1 MEDIKYQEVW
11 DLDKLYPGGS
21 ESHQLLEHI
30 EELEDKITELKIK
43 VSNFQPPQEVVD
55 SVKIADLMEYI
66 SIVRI
71 HLSQANSF
79 VTCLLAQNP
88 KDGKATSLQGE
99 IGYISASFESLVQK
113 TQKIFQDV
121 EEELW
126 EEMLDTSSL
135 NNYEFIMNE
144 WRKKGEFQLGENE
157 EKLLSD
163 LIVDGYHSWG
173 QFYNA
178 LISDIKVNV
187 SIKGKVNE
195 LSVGQAINLR
205 SHPDEEVRKLSHEA
219 LEKIWTEKE
228 DLFARILNHIAG
240 FRLQVYKNK
249 GIKNVLK
256 EPLIDN
262 RIEEDTLNAM
272 WGAVNKYKEPFT
284 SYLNKKAEILGE
296 TKLSAYNFW
305 APITESK
312 QNIDYK
318 EAVDFVSQHLSQF
331 GPELENFTLKAFENG
346 WVESENRSNKS
357 PVAFCA
363 GFPLTDESRVFMTYG
378 GTIKDVLTLTHE
390 LGHAFH
396 NYAMKDVDGLSRQ
409 YPMSLAETA
418 STFSEMIV
426 LDAAIE
432 KTTSDEEK
440 MFLLDERLKRSV
452 MNFMNIHSRFLF
464 EKNFYKE
471 RKQGFV
477 SPSRLNTL
485 MKEATDEAYKGS
497 LRNASAYSW
506 IWTPHYYITKSPFY
520 NFPYTFGYLFSLSI
534 FAKAKE
540 EGKEFEKE
548 YLALLRDSG
557 RMSTENLVMK
567 HLGEDITTESFWEKG
582 LKLCIKDVKEF
593 IRLSEKNNFQ

>member
-21 ESHQLLEHI
+21 ESYQLLGHI
-30 EELEDKITELKIK
+30 EELKVKINELKII
-43 VSNFQPPQEVVD
+43 VSNFQPPQDVVD
-55 SVKIADLMEYI
+55 SIKIADLMEYI

-79 VTCLLAQNP
+79 IACLLAQNP
-88 KDGKATSLQGE
+88 KDRRATSLQGE
-99 IGYISASFESLVQK
+99 IGNISASFESLVQK
-113 TQKIFQDV
+113 TQRVLQCIEGK
-121 EEELW
+121 LW
-126 EEMLDTSSL
+126 QEMLDANLL
-135 NNYEFIMNE
+135 NNYEFILNE
-144 WRKKGEFQLGENE
+144 WRKKGECELHENE
-157 EKLLSD
+157 EKLVSD
-163 LIVDGYHSWG
+163 LMVDGYHSWG

-187 SIKGKVNE
+187 SINGTING

-205 SHPDEEVRKLSHEA
+205 SHPDEKVRKESHEA
-219 LEKIWTEKE
+219 LEKVWAEKE

-262 RIEEDTLNAM
+262 RIEEDSLNAM
-272 WGAVNKYKEPFT
+272 WGVINKHKKTFT
-284 SYLNKKAEILGE
+284 EYLNRKAVILSE
-296 TKLSAYNFW
+296 TKLSTYNFW
-305 APITESK
+305 APITEDK
-312 QNIDYK
+312 QHIDYK
-318 EAVDFVSQHLSQF
+318 TAVDFVTKHFSQF
-331 GPELENFTLKAFENG
+331 GPELEKFTLNAFEKG
-346 WVESENRSNKS
+346 WIESENRPNKS
-357 PVAFCA
+357 AVAFCA
-363 GFPLTDESRVFMTYG
+363 GLPLIGESRVFMTYG
-378 GTIKDVLTLTHE
+378 GTMKDVLALTHE

-396 NYAMKDVDGLSRQ
+396 NYAMKDVDGLNKQ

-418 STFSEMIV
+418 SAFSEMIV
-426 LDAAIE
+426 LDAAVD
-432 KTTSDEEK
+432 KPNSYEEK
-440 MFLLDERLKRSV
+440 VLLLDEKLKRSV

-464 EKNFYKE
+464 EKNFYQE

-477 SPSRLNTL
+477 SASRLNTL
-485 MKEATDEAYKGS
+485 MKEAIDEAYIGS
-497 LRNASAYSW
+497 IGNVSAYSW
-506 IWTPHYYITKSPFY
+506 IWTPHYYITQSPFY

-540 EGKEFEKE
+540 EGREFEKD

-567 HLGEDITTESFWEKG
+567 HLGEDITSEAFWEKG
-582 LKLCIKDVKEF
+582 LKLCVKDVQEF
-593 IRLSEKNNFQ
+593 IRLTEKN